1 MKLSFRWLKF
11 EQQEQSACGTDKKNV
26 LPITNLMKKIL
37 LVEDD
42 PNLGLLLQDYL
53 QLKGKY
59 EVILAQD
66 GEEGLTLF
74 NKDKFDLCILDVMM
88 PKKDGFSLGRDI
100 RKTDPVVPIIFATA
114 KTMIEDK
121 SEAFTLGGD
130 DYITKPFRIEE
141 LLLRINALLKRVANQ
156 ENKAVEEQNK
166 FQIGD
171 YFFDYTTQMIRKDD
185 VQQKVSTKEAELLRL
200 LCLRKNNVLTREEAL
215 LSIWHDDNYF
225 NGRSMDVF
233 LSKLRKYLKD
243 DPRVEIINV
252 HGKGYKL
259 VEN

>member
-1 MKLSFRWLKF
+1 MKLFSQPKKLKIKMPATPN
-11 EQQEQSACGTDKKNV
+11 STD
-26 LPITNLMKKIL
+26 TNKSQKIL

-59 EVILAQD
+59 DVVLARD
-66 GEEGLTLF
+66 GDEGSLLF
-74 NKDKFDLCILDVMM
+74 SKDKYDLCILDVMM
-88 PKKDGFSLGRDI
+88 PKKDGFTLGKEI
-100 RKTDPVVPIIFATA
+100 RKVNPVVPIIFATA

-121 SEAFTLGGD
+121 AEAFTLGGD

-156 ENKAVEEQNK
+156 EKTETEEQPDK
-166 FQIGD
+166 FEIGD
-171 YFFDYTTQMIRKDD
+171 YQFDYVTQIIRKDD

-200 LCLRKNNVLTREEAL
+200 LCLKKNNVLTREEAL
-215 LSIWHDDNYF
+215 LNIWHDDNYF

-259 VEN
+259 IVN